1 MKMYK
6 KIAVAACACFMAAV
20 LSGCGGQSLEEEV
33 DQLGG
38 RIDQVGEEVD
48 QFGRELDG
56 SSSSDAAK
64 QGGDGADQASVD
76 GVTPEFKEAMDSYET
91 FFDEYVAFMK
101 EYSESGNPASMV
113 AEYSMYMQQY
123 AETMAAISE
132 IDKDTLSE
140 ADALYLAEVSGCIA
154 TKTAGLL

>member
-1 MKMYK
+1 MYK

-20 LSGCGGQSLEEEV
+20 LSGCGGQSLEKEV
-33 DQLGG
+33 DQLGE
-38 RIDQVGEEVD
+38 RIDQMGEEVD

-76 GVTPEFKEAMDSYET
+76 GVTPEFKEAMDSYEA
-91 FFDEYVAFMK
+91 FFDEFMK
-101 EYSESGNPASMV
+101 EYRESGNPASMM
-113 AEYSMYMQQY
+113 AEYGTYMQQY
-123 AETMAAISE
+123 AETMSAISE

-140 ADALYLAEVSGCIA
+140 ADALYLAEVSGRIA

>member
-1 MKMYK
+1 
-6 KIAVAACACFMAAV
+6 MAAV

-76 GVTPEFKEAMDSYET
+76 GVTPEFKEAMDSYGA
-91 FFDEYVAFMK
+91 FFDEYVAIMK
-101 EYSESGNPASMV
+101 EYRESGNPASMM
-113 AEYSMYMQQY
+113 AEYGTYMQQY
-123 AETMAAISE
+123 TETMSAISE